1 MKEKNTKNLVTL
13 PFEHA
18 HRTRSGNDNLFSYIH
33 NWKEIYA
40 VTTMY
45 VKY

>member
-18 HRTRSGNDNLFSYIH
+18 HRTRSGNDHLFSY
-33 NWKEIYA
+33 
-40 VTTMY
+40 MY
-45 VKY
+45 IETGEKYILLLLSR